1 MHNPNMAAT
10 TLILGGARSG
20 KSTFAEKLA
29 DAAAQPIYIATAQP
43 DDAEM
48 ADRIRCH
55 QERRSPHW
63 QTWEVPLSIAE
74 AIARIDSP
82 DTVVVV
88 DCLTLWVSNLMQ
100 AGRDVASES
109 QILVEALASSPC
121 SVILVSNEVGSG
133 IVPVNALAR
142 AFRDHMGHLHQLLAA
157 QADNVYLIV
166 AGIPLTVK
174 SPGSHIQPLG
184 VQENRTTVV

>member
-1 MHNPNMAAT
+1 MHNPNRAAT

-55 QERRSPHW
+55 RERRSPHW

-74 AIARIDSP
+74 TIARIDSP
-82 DTVVVV
+82 DTVAVV
-88 DCLTLWVSNLMQ
+88 DCLTLWVSNLIQ

-109 QILVEALASSPC
+109 QSLVKALASSPC

-133 IVPVNALAR
+133 IVPVNAMAR
-142 AFRDHMGHLHQLLAA
+142 AFRDHMGRLHQQLAA
-157 QADNVYLIV
+157 QADNVYLLV

-184 VQENRTTVV
+184 VRENQTTVV

>member
-1 MHNPNMAAT
+1 MAST

-29 DAAAQPIYIATAQP
+29 DSTAQPIYIATAQP

-48 ADRIRCH
+48 ADRIRHH
-55 QERRSPHW
+55 QERRSSHW
-63 QTWEVPLSIAE
+63 QTWEIPLSIAE

-82 DTVVVV
+82 ATVVV

-109 QILVEALASSPC
+109 QTLVEALASSPC

-142 AFRDHMGHLHQLLAA
+142 AFRDHMGYLHQLLAA
-157 QADNVYLIV
+157 QADHVYLIV

-174 SPGSHIQPLG
+174 SPGSHIQPPD
-184 VQENRTTVV
+184 VRENQTTVM